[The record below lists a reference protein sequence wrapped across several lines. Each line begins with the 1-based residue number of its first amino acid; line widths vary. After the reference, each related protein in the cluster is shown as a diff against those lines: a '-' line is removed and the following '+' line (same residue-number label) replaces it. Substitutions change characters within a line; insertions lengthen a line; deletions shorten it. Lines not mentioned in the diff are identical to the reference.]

1 MKSTIAKKCI
11 ICQDTFYPDRRVE
24 RRQTVCEKPTCK
36 RKKKAQAQQQW
47 SVENPDYFKGRYPQ
61 LKEQIINNKKKS
73 KARPPHHGP
82 AAKEKIGDSKENSIS
97 LTGIQDEITI
107 NKNKTIDQNSIQ
119 DEITSRILMINK
131 QFDEIIQLV
140 YKLNQLSINQ

>member
-1 MKSTIAKKCI
+1 MKGVKPFVRNQHANVKKRLKLNNNGPLRIPIISRGDTLNLRNKSLTI
-11 ICQDTFYPDRRVE
+11 
-24 RRQTVCEKPTCK
+24 
-36 RKKKAQAQQQW
+36 
-47 SVENPDYFKGRYPQ
+47 
-61 LKEQIINNKKKS
+61 KKKS

>member
-1 MKSTIAKKCI
+1 MKSNIAKKCI

-24 RRQTVCEKPTCK
+24 RRQTVCEKPKCK
-36 RKKKAQAQQQW
+36 REKKAQSQQQW
-47 SVENPDYFKGRYPQ
+47 LDKNPSYFEERYPQ

-73 KARPPHHGP
+73 KALNQHNCP
-82 AAKEKIGDSKENSIS
+82 AAKKGIGSQKKNSIS

-107 NKNKTIDQNSIQ
+107 NKNRIIDQNSIQ
-119 DEITSRILMINK
+119 DEITSRILIINK
-131 QFDEIIQLV
+131 QFNEIIQLV